1 MTDRPTDPRPTDPRP
16 AEPRGP
22 AIDRQDRAT
31 IVKVILG
38 VALLVIFVLFIIRN
52 SRRVPVDFV
61 FFSKQIRLVWV
72 FLACALIGALIAWL
86 IGRPRRRAQRRLI
99 DEMERRR

>member
-1 MTDRPTDPRPTDPRP
+1 MTHHDHPTDPGRPPEGD
-16 AEPRGP
+16 A
-22 AIDRQDRAT
+22 AISRDDRST
-31 IVKVILG
+31 VVKVVLG